1 MEDAAA
7 VVVAWCSYQVWAV
20 VVAASAAVV
29 LVAAASVEVAAASA
43 AAAQAVLGK
52 GGFDKGKLGSD
63 IR

>member
-20 VVAASAAVV
+20 VVAV

-52 GGFDKGKLGSD
+52 GGFDKGKSGSD